1 MVATLAAVTLL
12 VAATAGVLALAVPTL
27 AGLRPRRRM
36 PSAAPHHT
44 FAILIPAHNEETT
57 LPAALRSV
65 AALDYPPD
73 RVRVCVVADNCTD
86 GTAAVARAAGVTCL
100 VRDDPWKRGKG
111 YALALG
117 LAHVLEESPDAVLIL
132 DADCVLNP
140 GALRAFDA
148 ELAAGADAV
157 QSVVRSRNA
166 DDGPGGYVAAVG
178 AAADEALAAGLDR
191 LGLSVPLRGTGMA
204 FRRHLLE
211 AVPWSAF
218 GVVEDAEYAGLLRA
232 AAVRVRYC
240 GEAVASSDAPV
251 GLADLWRQRRRWR
264 AAGVFGSKPLG
275 LVLLAVAA
283 VAGLAAG
290 FVWWPATLVMLTG
303 AVYLRAAFAVGFS
316 RRRLALLFRSPGVV
330 LHLGWLTLAGVAVR
344 KPVTWDRTRR
354 RGEPASHHKDT
365 KFARRATKKAGL

>member
-12 VAATAGVLALAVPTL
+12 VAATAGVLALVIPTL
-27 AGLRPRRRM
+27 AGLLPRRR
-36 PSAAPHHT
+36 PPCSAPRHT

-100 VRDDPWKRGKG
+100 VRDDPGRRGKG

-117 LAHVLEESPDAVLIL
+117 LAHLLERSPDVVLIL

-140 GALRAFDA
+140 GALRAFDSA
-148 ELAAGADAV
+148 LAAGADAV

-178 AAADEALAAGLDR
+178 AVVDEGVAAGLDR

-204 FRRHLLE
+204 FRRRVLE

-218 GVVEDAEYAGLLRA
+218 GVVEDAEYAGLLWA

-240 GEAVASSDAPV
+240 GEAVASCEAPV

-264 AAGVFGSKPLG
+264 AAGVLGSKPLG
-275 LVLLAVAA
+275 LVLLALAA
-283 VAGLAAG
+283 AAGLATDLL
-290 FVWWPATLVMLTG
+290 WWPTVLVLLTA
-303 AVYLRAAFAVGFS
+303 AVYLRAAVSVGLS
-316 RRRLALLFRSPGVV
+316 RRRLGLMLRSPGVV
-330 LHLGWLTLAGVAVR
+330 LRLGWLTLAGTAGR
-344 KPVTWDRTRR
+344 GPPATWERTRR
-354 RGEPASHHKDT
+354 RGEPT
-365 KFARRATKKAGL
+365 